1 MHDSRCPVWQRPPP
15 PAAGIEFIT
24 ENAPT
29 PPLTYLIC
37 TSIILAFFVQVHTAA
52 NSSPC
57 TREQHTRLPRRRIM
71 PNAELRRRRGAIAHT
86 CNAAHTG
93 IRHDVGAS
101 SSLHTASELL
111 RRIHTY
117 MCTSFVTTCSSLKGR
132 PLCACNLTRSRAR
145 PSHTPT
151 VRIPCPPG
159 QSWMT
164 IATAGGATSDGRHA

>member
-52 NSSPC
+52 NSSPR

-117 MCTSFVTTCSSLKGR
+117 MCTSFVTTCSSLKALVR
-132 PLCACNLTRSRAR
+132 LQSDTKSRKTQPHTYGTYTVSAMAVLDDHR
-145 PSHTPT
+145 NGWGSHF
-151 VRIPCPPG
+151 
-159 QSWMT
+159 
-164 IATAGGATSDGRHA
+164 